1 MDQQETPQIPQTPT
15 SIQPSSQPPRTEE
28 FKLNGDQIFARIKD
42 ILHEGNVRRI
52 SLKDADG
59 RIIAEFPLTAGVIGA
74 LLAPSLAAIGAI
86 VALASDLTIV
96 VERRE

>member
-1 MDQQETPQIPQTPT
+1 MDQQTPETSQISPSPQT
-15 SIQPSSQPPRTEE
+15 QRTEE
-28 FKLNGDQIFARIKD
+28 FQLNGDQILAKVKELI
-42 ILHEGNVRRI
+42 HQGNVRRI

-59 RIIAEFPLTAGVIGA
+59 RTIAEFPLTAGLIGA
-74 LLAPSLAAIGAI
+74 LVAPSLAAIGAI